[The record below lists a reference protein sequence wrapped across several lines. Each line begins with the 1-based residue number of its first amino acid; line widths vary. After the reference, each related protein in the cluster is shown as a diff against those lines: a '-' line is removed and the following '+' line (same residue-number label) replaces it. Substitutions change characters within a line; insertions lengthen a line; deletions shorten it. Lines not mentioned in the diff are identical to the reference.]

1 MIRDCGAGERAA
13 RAFDGDT
20 PPAVAT
26 GVAALMVC
34 LP

>member
-1 MIRDCGAGERAA
+1 MIRDCGAEEIAV
-13 RAFDGDT
+13 RAFEGDT
-20 PPAVAT
+20 PPAAAT